1 MEDCLSDSVSTEE
14 DPVDVVSLNL
24 GTGFTETV
32 EGAPKFGCEGKCGFP
47 CVAEISE
54 LSW

>member
-1 MEDCLSDSVSTEE
+1 MEAGLSDSLSTEE
-14 DPVDVVSLNL
+14 DPVEVVPLNL

-32 EGAPKFGCEGKCGFP
+32 EGAPKFGFDGKCGSP